1 MREISKVPSIE
12 IFKYAWKSII
22 ALMFAIGFAAYGPY
36 ASMAAFYH
44 EIFPRKIDTV
54 EPVMAYS

>member
-1 MREISKVPSIE
+1 VPSIE

-44 EIFPRKIDTV
+44 EIFPRKIDTA